1 MPFLLPTECL
11 TCIFAE
17 LETNKSSIYSCIR
30 VSREWCIAATPFLWK
45 NPFCLTSKD
54 RSAPSTIKKN
64 MPIDAYL
71 PFLSESAKARLRLNN
86 VPTGLE
92 SSILPIFNYASYL
105 RVLDMDEFYDEITK
119 WIANKRL
126 AQATQFDTT
135 DNISYTISQQAAP
148 EDGFI
153 DYLSDIDD
161 DDDEI
166 QKILIAQELLFLF
179 SDSSPKL
186 YRLSI
191 DTRRLGKI
199 WCDMVV
205 GILSLEISTS
215 ATNTHHPVPIPSCFS
230 HIEQFEF
237 KGEGDETDYE
247 FEDMLVA
254 ISQFSPNVKILK
266 IASCSQYLL
275 QPLVDL
281 IGSQQGINELVLNNI
296 RIVGTSIF
304 EAIAHHKKT
313 LTHAEFH
320 RCTFIDC
327 TPMTAL
333 ANCTRLENLIFARS
347 GVTGELLAPLGS
359 PSSSITRLSRLVLLD
374 IYPSNGDSAEWINLA
389 QQVNAILR
397 RTGKTIR
404 ELRTNVHLTY
414 FLDFVDT
421 IISECPNLVI
431 IEMDI
436 QNIAQIPGIVTL
448 LRSCKH
454 LQTFRASIDG
464 YTHSNDSV
472 ADDLIHEFAQ
482 IILPPLRRLEV
493 RKWKISKQGLLFK
506 CLISMK
512 APVRYVS

>member
-1 MPFLLPTECL
+1 
-11 TCIFAE
+11 
-17 LETNKSSIYSCIR
+17 
-30 VSREWCIAATPFLWK
+30 
-45 NPFCLTSKD
+45 
-54 RSAPSTIKKN
+54 

-71 PFLSESAKARLRLNN
+71 PFLSDSAKARLRLNN

-92 SSILPIFNYASYL
+92 SPVLPAFNYPSYL

-119 WIANKRL
+119 WVANKRL
-126 AQATQFDTT
+126 AQATQFDT
-135 DNISYTISQQAAP
+135 NSYAISQQAAS
-148 EDGFI
+148 ED
-153 DYLSDIDD
+153 
-161 DDDEI
+161 
-166 QKILIAQELLFLF
+166 
-179 SDSSPKL
+179 DSSPKL

-205 GILSLEISTS
+205 SILSPEISSTD
-215 ATNTHHPVPIPSCFS
+215 THHPVPIPSCFS

-237 KGEGDETDYE
+237 KGEGDETDDE
-247 FEDMLVA
+247 FEDMLLA
-254 ISQFSPNVKILK
+254 ISQFSKNVKILK
-266 IASCSQYLL
+266 IASCSRCLL

-281 IGSQQGINELVLNNI
+281 IESQQGISELMLNNI

-304 EAIAHHKKT
+304 EAIARHKKT

-327 TPMTAL
+327 KPMTAL
-333 ANCTRLENLIFARS
+333 ASCTKLESLIFARS
-347 GVTGELLAPLGS
+347 GVSGELLAPLGS
-359 PSSSITRLSRLVLLD
+359 PSSSITQLSRLVLLD
-374 IYPSNGDSAEWINLA
+374 IYPSNGDEAEWINLA

-404 ELRTNVHLTY
+404 ELRTNLHLTY
-414 FLDFVDT
+414 FPHFVDT
-421 IISECPNLVI
+421 IISDCPNLLI

-436 QNIAQIPGIVTL
+436 QNIAQIPGIVKL

-454 LQTFRASIDG
+454 LQTFRVSIDG
-464 YTHSNDSV
+464 YTHSNYTV

-482 IILPPLRRLEV
+482 IILPSLRRLEV

-512 APVRYVS
+512 APVRYLS